1 MMCKKARFTLSL
13 AALLYVAFPQVK
25 YINLSEIVRLVK
37 AVALLRSV
45 NLKLSTLFVV
55 SRFLSVSPKGRLN
68 PVFRPRKKC
77 PFPLNRGVPSIGDNR
92 YQDYLYIFPEQ
103 NFVSP
108 EWSCPLN
115 KGVPNIRRGSTW
127 FHFKRNI
134 STKHMLAKL
143 SVP

>member
-1 MMCKKARFTLSL
+1 MMCKKSGLTLSL
-13 AALLYVAFPQVK
+13 AALLCVAFPQVK
-25 YINLSEIVRLVK
+25 YIDLSEIVRLVK

-55 SRFLSVSPKGRLN
+55 SRFLSVSPEGRLN
-68 PVFRPRKKC
+68 PVFGPRKKVS
-77 PFPLNRGVPSIGDNR
+77 LGVPSIEDNG
-92 YQDYLYIFPEQ
+92 YKDYLNIFLGQ

-108 EWSCPLN
+108 EWSCPMN

-134 STKHMLAKL
+134 STKHMLANL